1 MKLILGISSWF
12 KTTEDKDMLQ
22 KNTLSIKELQD
33 KVVFDF
39 DNILSCL
46 LQGTSNC
53 LYGTSSKNVNPDNK
67 KSNFTNDLK
76 KQKIK
81 LKFWI

>member
-12 KTTEDKDMLQ
+12 KTTEDKDKLQ

-53 LYGTSSKNVNPDNK
+53 LWNQ
-67 KSNFTNDLK
+67 L
-76 KQKIK
+76 
-81 LKFWI
+81 

>member
-46 LQGTSNC
+46 LQGPVIA
-53 LYGTSSKNVNPDNK
+53 YGTSSKNVNPDNK
-67 KSNFTNDLK
+67 KSNSTNDLK
-76 KQKIK
+76 K
-81 LKFWI
+81 

>member
-22 KNTLSIKELQD
+22 KNTLSITELQD

-53 LYGTSSKNVNPDNK
+53 LWNQ
-67 KSNFTNDLK
+67 L
-76 KQKIK
+76 
-81 LKFWI
+81 